1 MDGNTKITKIKKCK
15 VSIEFKQ
22 PEKIIP
28 TDEIK
33 YYVYIIVYYKN
44 ITLYITKTS
53 PCILQKHHLV
63 YYKNITLYITKT
75 SPCIFEIPEPFNKGD
90 VYFYLTT
97 VYNSNIETCS
107 NTFYIK

>member
-53 PCILQKHHLV
+53 PCI
-63 YYKNITLYITKT
+63 
-75 SPCIFEIPEPFNKGD
+75 FEIPEPFNKGD